1 MRAQAAAKR
10 SLRRFAEECLP
21 GIFQRRR
28 VRKARLSQ
36 RASGPAPGVAWA
48 GFGTV
53 LAFAAGSATAAPSLE
68 GVKLPPGFQIE
79 VFTDQVPL
87 AREMAFGPKGT
98 LFVGTMKFGPGAD
111 KVYAVRTVNGKPV
124 VKALLTG
131 LNTPNGVAVRNGA
144 LYVAE
149 INRIVRY
156 DNIEANLNT
165 PPKPV
170 VITRLPT
177 EQHHGWRYIA
187 FGPDDKLYVAI
198 GAPCNVC
205 DKGDVGYAQILRM
218 NPDGTGREPI
228 AKGVRNSVG
237 FAWQPKTNKFWFTDN
252 GRDEMG
258 DNVPDCELNRLDK
271 VGDDFGFPY
280 CHAGSVM
287 DPEFGKLKGCSA
299 AVPPALKL
307 GPHVAPLAVRF
318 VNGGSFPA
326 AFQNTVLIAQHGS
339 WNRSTP
345 IGYRIMQVKL
355 DGDKV
360 TGYEPFVTGW
370 LKDGGKVTGR
380 PVDLQWAPDGALL
393 VSDDQEGAIYRIS
406 YKPAK

>member
-1 MRAQAAAKR
+1 MREQAAVKR
-10 SLRRFAEECLP
+10 SLRRFAEKCLP

-28 VRKARLSQ
+28 LPKARLSQ
-36 RASGPAPGVAWA
+36 RAVGPAMGLTLAGIGTIVALTA
-48 GFGTV
+48 SP
-53 LAFAAGSATAAPSLE
+53 AMAAPSLE
-68 GVKLPPGFQIE
+68 GVTLPPGFQIE
-79 VFTDQVPL
+79 VWTDKVPL

-111 KVYAVRTVNGKPV
+111 KVYAIRTVNGKPV
-124 VKALLTG
+124 VKTLLTG

-156 DNIEANLNT
+156 DNIEANLDA

-218 NPDGTGREPI
+218 NPDGSGREPI
-228 AKGVRNSVG
+228 ARGVRNSVG
-237 FAWQPKTNKFWFTDN
+237 FAWQPKSNKFWFTDN

-280 CHAGSVM
+280 CHAGSVA
-287 DPEFGKLKGCSA
+287 DPEFGKLKACSA

-318 VNGGSFPA
+318 VTGPQFPA
-326 AFQNTVLIAQHGS
+326 AFQNTALIAQHGS
-339 WNRSTP
+339 WNRSSP

-370 LKDGGKVTGR
+370 LKSDGKVTGR
-380 PVDLQWAPDGALL
+380 PVDLQWAPDGALM

-406 YKPAK
+406 YKPR

>member
-1 MRAQAAAKR
+1 MRTKLAAKR
-10 SLRRFAEECLP
+10 SLL
-21 GIFQRRR
+21 
-28 VRKARLSQ
+28 
-36 RASGPAPGVAWA
+36 GPAIVAGV
-48 GFGTV
+48 GTV
-53 LAFAAGSATAAPSLE
+53 LALAAGSAVAAPSLE

-79 VFTDQVPL
+79 VWTDQVPL
-87 AREMAFGPKGT
+87 AREMAWGPKGT

-124 VKALLTG
+124 VKTLLTG

-156 DNIEANLNT
+156 DDIEANLDK

-237 FAWQPKTNKFWFTDN
+237 FSWQPKSNKFWFTDN

-299 AVPPALKL
+299 AVAPALKL
-307 GPHVAPLAVRF
+307 GPHVAPLAIRF
-318 VNGGSFPA
+318 VTGGQFPA
-326 AFQNTVLIAQHGS
+326 AFQNTALIAQHGS
-339 WNRSTP
+339 WNRSVP
-345 IGYRIMQVKL
+345 IGYRIMQVKF

-360 TGYEPFVTGW
+360 TGYEPFLTGW
-370 LKDGGKVTGR
+370 LKDDGKVTGR

-406 YKPAK
+406 YKK

>member
-1 MRAQAAAKR
+1 MRQQAAAKR
-10 SLRRFAEECLP
+10 SL
-21 GIFQRRR
+21 
-28 VRKARLSQ
+28 
-36 RASGPAPGVAWA
+36 SGPAKA
-48 GFGTV
+48 GIGTV
-53 LAFAAGSATAAPSLE
+53 LALAACSAFAAPSLE

-79 VFTDQVPL
+79 VWTDQVPL
-87 AREMAFGPKGT
+87 ARQMAFGPKGT
-98 LFVGTMKFGPGAD
+98 VFVGSMKFGAAPAD
-111 KVYAVRTVNGKPV
+111 KVYAIRTVNGKPV
-124 VKALLTG
+124 VKTLLTG
-131 LNTPNGVAVRNGA
+131 LNNPNGVAVRNGA
-144 LYVAE
+144 LYVGE
-149 INRIVRY
+149 VNRIVRY
-156 DNIEANLNT
+156 DDIEANLDK

-218 NPDGTGREPI
+218 NPDGTGREPV

-237 FAWQPKTNKFWFTDN
+237 FAWQPKSNKLWFTDN
-252 GRDEMG
+252 GRDLLG

-280 CHAGSVM
+280 CHAGDVK
-287 DPEFGKLKGCSA
+287 DPELGNLKACSA
-299 AVPPALKL
+299 AVAPALKL
-307 GPHVAPLAVRF
+307 GPHVAPLAIRF
-318 VNGGSFPA
+318 YKTGQFPA
-326 AFQNTVLIAQHGS
+326 AYENTALIAQHGS
-339 WNRSTP
+339 WNRSVP

-360 TGYEPFVTGW
+360 ISYEPFLTGW
-370 LKDGGKVTGR
+370 LKADGKVTGR
-380 PVDLQWAPDGALL
+380 PVDLQWASDGSLL

-406 YKPAK
+406 YKK